1 MPQTHFNAILTTVFV
16 TLFLLIPAVSAEDEP
31 SAVSWNISY
40 NTHDV
45 TNLTDDFH
53 ISVLSF
59 WILFLIAVLFFI
71 LSLKWKLEN
80 GIDVLAGISMIIFGF
95 LTITGFNVQSWSYE
109 VVTVQLNETAQI
121 SVMPVVY
128 TQPGWIVFITAL
140 FLVISVINLYRV
152 CLGLLTTASDK
163 PLR

>member
-1 MPQTHFNAILTTVFV
+1 
-16 TLFLLIPAVSAEDEP
+16 
-31 SAVSWNISY
+31 
-40 NTHDV
+40 
-45 TNLTDDFH
+45 
-53 ISVLSF
+53 
-59 WILFLIAVLFFI
+59 
-71 LSLKWKLEN
+71 
-80 GIDVLAGISMIIFGF
+80 MIIFGF

-152 CLGLLTTASDK
+152 GLGLLTTASDK